1 MKIEPVIPRVTRLPN
16 GSLYEVYRREYGGG
30 PGYIY
35 RKDNKVVLR
44 TCYAEKVRGREFL
57 KDHMTV
63 INLDPFYVKVKNATG
78 WKAEKNVYYVIRDLN
93 TTVSCKDA
101 LPSAEELVAL
111 LCPNLVDRVK
121 EDSST
126 MLHYFLRPL
135 WSGSLKEGLVKLLG
149 TKGKM
154 AQAVLSL
161 YLNGHEMPLRMMAH
175 LKGLVTPE
183 VAFAFGMLYVHTPVG
198 KNKHTRS
205 LFIRVN
211 PNLFRK
217 KKPFTHMSD
226 TLYMF
231 CKLFAVKKHRA
242 EHIVGLDRFS
252 TWEELHDY
260 LSLAQHKVLQS
271 KRKTKYKHTRIQLEA
286 LPEDVDGWSIRL
298 PAEANDVL
306 EWGFKMKHCIG
317 GYASHHNRSCV
328 LLGMYLDDEL
338 KYNIMLSQFGAVTQ
352 FYGYRNC
359 SPSEEEWKLFNNM
372 LPLKAR
378 RALASKL
385 N

>member
-1 MKIEPVIPRVTRLPN
+1 
-16 GSLYEVYRREYGGG
+16 
-30 PGYIY
+30 
-35 RKDNKVVLR
+35 
-44 TCYAEKVRGREFL
+44 
-57 KDHMTV
+57 
-63 INLDPFYVKVKNATG
+63 
-78 WKAEKNVYYVIRDLN
+78 
-93 TTVSCKDA
+93 
-101 LPSAEELVAL
+101 
-111 LCPNLVDRVK
+111 
-121 EDSST
+121 
-126 MLHYFLRPL
+126 
-135 WSGSLKEGLVKLLG
+135 
-149 TKGKM
+149 M

-183 VAFAFGMLYVHTPVG
+183 VAFAFGMFYVHTPAG
-198 KNKHTRS
+198 TGKHTRS

-217 KKPFTHMSD
+217 KKRFTHMSD
-226 TLYMF
+226 TLSMF
-231 CKLFAVKKHRA
+231 SKLFAVKKHRA

-271 KRKTKYKHTRIQLEA
+271 KAKTKYKHTQIQLEA

-306 EWGFKMKHCIG
+306 EWGFEMKHCIG
-317 GYASHHNRSCV
+317 GYASLHNRTCV
-328 LLGMYLDDEL
+328 LLGMYLDGEL
-338 KYNIMLSQFGAVTQ
+338 KYNIMLGQFGVITQ

-359 SPSEEEWKLFNNM
+359 SPSEEERKLFWTM
-372 LPLKAR
+372 MPFQAR